1 MIENKKKF
9 SAGVSLLAGFAGVL
23 VFVFLPVFN
32 GENGL
37 ALLDS
42 LYNSISKGSAN
53 FIPKLEKEI
62 KGLTGSAFEASFVL
76 KDEKQA
82 EEAAPLFVKGGAGA
96 EVSGKELK
104 VRGDLG
110 AVLVNCL
117 EDTSQMFENKGE
129 GILEK
134 YGYAEKRVLYNWWT
148 ALQALEK
155 SLTKQERFA
164 EAKAVSSLAKKGVEP
179 SYNYYKIEPQ
189 KISDRIGV
197 VTFSLVFY
205 VIYTIWYGFAILL
218 LFEGWGIRLEH

>member
-9 SAGVSLLAGFAGVL
+9 SVGLVLLAAFAGVL
-23 VFVFLPVFN
+23 IVIFLPVFN

-53 FIPKLEKEI
+53 FIPKLEKEV
-62 KGLTGSAFEASFVL
+62 KGLAGSAFEASLVL
-76 KDEKQA
+76 KEEKQA
-82 EEAAPLFVKGGAGA
+82 EEAAPLFLKGSAEA

-104 VRGDLG
+104 ISGDLG
-110 AVLVNCL
+110 AVLLNCL
-117 EDTSQMFENKGE
+117 EDTSHMFENKGE
-129 GILEK
+129 GVFEK
-134 YGYAEKRVLYNWWT
+134 YGYSEKRVLYNWWT

-155 SLTKQERFA
+155 SLTKQEKFA
-164 EAKAVSSLAKKGVEP
+164 EAKTVSNLVKKGVEC
-179 SYNYYKIEPQ
+179 SYNYYKIDPQ

-205 VIYTIWYGFAILL
+205 VVYTIWYGFAILF